1 MPMAGVVGFE
11 PTNLYKKI
19 ACLVGRCYQP
29 LNQTPITR
37 FFFDIREK
45 QLKKHVNCPEMRPVY
60 AGETGPIIRKL
71 YTLFTLEVRETA
83 KSKRVRYG

>member
-1 MPMAGVVGFE
+1 MLS
-11 PTNLYKKI
+11 TT
-19 ACLVGRCYQP
+19 QP
-29 LNQTPITR
+29 NTHKR
-37 FFFDIREK
+37 VFFDIREK

-83 KSKRVRYG
+83 KSKRVRYDH